1 MISPIN
7 SISGKNI
14 TFRSTQGEENNV
26 EFDKDTLLENNFST
40 RSRIALDKFTKAF
53 TIYPAKGLKGSK
65 NSNFYEFLTMGTV
78 PYFIGSAMLMSIF
91 NSVNSSFL
99 PNNWKSAAK
108 LGNKMALGVLFYA
121 VFKELSKS
129 LVTYPV
135 KWKTGIDTE
144 MPYAKVNYLL
154 QEDPEDYNSVT
165 SIEYHKVGESV
176 DFPRW
181 DQLYGDTSK
190 GEALNWRYDKIA
202 KKNGLGEN
210 LNDSDQEVKPLY
222 KEVLVKSKLA
232 KSISSFLWAAT
243 GVALAF
249 QKPWE
254 NYFNVATLKFWKV
267 KDFAHS
273 LKVFGE
279 SFVDSAV
286 DLYKGE
292 GSKLVKHSGKMLIG
306 AAALSTVLSV
316 LNTFH
321 ITKKPS
327 KVTGE
332 DVIDNK
338 KESVV
343 G

>member
-1 MISPIN
+1 M
-7 SISGKNI
+7 
-14 TFRSTQGEENNV
+14 
-26 EFDKDTLLENNFST
+26 DKE
-40 RSRIALDKFTKAF
+40 
-53 TIYPAKGLKGSK
+53 
-65 NSNFYEFLTMGTV
+65 
-78 PYFIGSAMLMSIF
+78 
-91 NSVNSSFL
+91 
-99 PNNWKSAAK
+99 
-108 LGNKMALGVLFYA
+108 
-121 VFKELSKS
+121 
-129 LVTYPV
+129 
-135 KWKTGIDTE
+135 
-144 MPYAKVNYLL
+144 
-154 QEDPEDYNSVT
+154 
-165 SIEYHKVGESV
+165 
-176 DFPRW
+176 
-181 DQLYGDTSK
+181 
-190 GEALNWRYDKIA
+190 KIQD
-202 KKNGLGEN
+202 N
-210 LNDSDQEVKPLY
+210 Y

-306 AAALSTVLSV
+306 AAALSTVLGV